1 MFSMLAVP
9 LPGWKSLRRW
19 IGDPA
24 RWSPIH
30 RLSGNAGGES
40 RGTGPSP
47 SAACSRAAPCCANAS
62 SANASSANASS
73 ANESAAG
80 ETSADST
87 PTEGNGIQA
96 KAVSRLT
103 HALTLARAHGY
114 L

>member
-1 MFSMLAVP
+1 VP
-9 LPGWKSLRRW
+9 DAEHVLH
-19 IGDPA
+19 A
-24 RWSPIH
+24 RGA
-30 RLSGNAGGES
+30 R
-40 RGTGPSP
+40 PSP
-47 SAACSRAAPCCANAS
+47 SAACSRAAPCCANASSANASSANAS